1 MLVEKFYVTFHNL
14 EGGKNMSRIGK
25 LPITLPAGVEV
36 NVKGT
41 EVSVKGKLGSL
52 SQTIDAD
59 ITIAVE
65 NGVVNVSRP
74 TDQKRHRALHGL
86 YRSLIANMVKG
97 VSEGYKTEQELV
109 GVGYRASNKGQLLE
123 LALGYSHNVVF
134 ELPNEIKITTT
145 SEKGQN
151 PKVILESSDKQL
163 IGMVAAKI
171 RSLRKPEPYKGKGIK
186 FAGEILRR
194 KAGKSASKK

>member
-1 MLVEKFYVTFHNL
+1 
-14 EGGKNMSRIGK
+14 MSRIGK
-25 LPITLPAGVEV
+25 LPITVPAGVEV
-36 NVKGT
+36 NITGT
-41 EVSVKGKLGSL
+41 TVSVKGKLGSL
-52 SQTIDAD
+52 SETIDAD
-59 ITIAVE
+59 IIVKLE
-65 NGVVNVSRP
+65 DGVINVSRP
-74 TDQKRHRALHGL
+74 TDQKRHRSLHGL

-123 LALGYSHNVVF
+123 LSLGYSHNVVF
-134 ELPNEIKITTT
+134 ELPNEIKITTA
-145 SEKGQN
+145 SEKGKN
-151 PKVILESSDKQL
+151 PTVVLESSDKQL